1 MICHVTLENIY
12 LVVLFLFY
20 DDEHYRREYQYDAYC
35 QAEGELLAEER
46 AGYHHRGE
54 RLQAPIIAV
63 GVDPMLFM
71 ATLMRKRLST
81 VGSNASCMPQIH

>member
-1 MICHVTLENIY
+1 MMTSITAESISMMPIA
-12 LVVLFLFY
+12 
-20 DDEHYRREYQYDAYC
+20 RRRVNSSPKSVQDITTAVS
-35 QAEGELLAEER
+35 GSR
-46 AGYHHRGE
+46 
-54 RLQAPIIAV
+54 APIIAV